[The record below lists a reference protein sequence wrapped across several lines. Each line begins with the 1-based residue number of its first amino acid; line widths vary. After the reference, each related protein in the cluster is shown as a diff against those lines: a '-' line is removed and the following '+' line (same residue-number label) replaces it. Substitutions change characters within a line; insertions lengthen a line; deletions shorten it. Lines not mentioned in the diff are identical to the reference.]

1 MPLAFSSKCDT
12 WESKTAKYF
21 HDGAWLQWSAIY
33 PFMIQ
38 GWECLFP
45 SSHSL
50 PEDLYSTD
58 PYVIHTMLWKV
69 EGKKK
74 PSLGASHACGRC
86 EVLNFVWQGHSSEAK
101 VEEIDSATRRNSI
114 PLKYEGKTEGEE
126 RRASLELLDF
136 VQSRKIICSLHLP
149 QHHMLPL
156 NPSFWTWKD
165 QNLMVFMRLK
175 SWAIGNFL

>member
-1 MPLAFSSKCDT
+1 MMVLGYSGQPFTLSWSKAGNVYFLHHVLYQKTSIPLILMSSTHC
-12 WESKTAKYF
+12 
-21 HDGAWLQWSAIY
+21 
-33 PFMIQ
+33 
-38 GWECLFP
+38 C
-45 SSHSL
+45 
-50 PEDLYSTD
+50 
-58 PYVIHTMLWKV
+58 
-69 EGKKK
+69 GKWREKK

-101 VEEIDSATRRNSI
+101 VKEIDSATRRNSI